1 MAEENVTLN
10 KVLNK
15 LKNVAGFK
23 DLSPNQMKTRLA
35 SLKQVAVKNALRAA
49 NFRGAAAIAAFDI
62 AMRLAPPQTGEG
74 KGADPLNL
82 FGPKRKKVDK
92 AAVEAAVKEANE
104 FNSYDAAK
112 TSVKKAREEAAA
124 KEYEKGSE
132 VRASR
137 KRDAEDRAMR
147 PKSRPSKLAP
157 KESIRPKARNLNMG
171 GMTSAKPRTGNT
183 DYRMGGMFMKKGNK

>member
-1 MAEENVTLN
+1 MADKVKIPTRN
-10 KVLNK
+10 KVIGM
-15 LKNVAGFK
+15 LKTGLGFP
-23 DLSPNQMKTRLA
+23 DLSTNQLKTKVA
-35 SLKQVAVKNALRAA
+35 SLSQTAVKGAIRRSGLT
-49 NFRGAAAIAAFDI
+49 GAALMAAVDV
-62 AMRLAPPQTGEG
+62 AMKFAPPQTGEG

-104 FNSYDAAK
+104 FKKETKDIPLDA
-112 TSVKKAREEAAA
+112 VKK
-124 KEYEKGSE
+124 SL
-132 VRASR
+132 
-137 KRDAEDRAMR
+137 R

-157 KESIRPKARNLNMG
+157 KESVRPKARNLNMG